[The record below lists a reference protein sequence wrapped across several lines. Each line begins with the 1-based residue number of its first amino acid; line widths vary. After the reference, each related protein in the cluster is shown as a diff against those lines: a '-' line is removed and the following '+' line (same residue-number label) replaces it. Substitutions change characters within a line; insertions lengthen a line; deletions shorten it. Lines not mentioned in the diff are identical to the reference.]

1 MVVCVCVCL
10 HMCSCVPCP
19 DGQYVDP
26 DTNLCKE
33 CPADT
38 VLPSSNSWGKESC
51 KACGDGLKAVN
62 KRVCKSDCHFTD
74 KAGRHYDFT
83 PLDGWVWTTFPC
95 SITLGHLRDE
105 GSGHC
110 PCATNALYLLLF
122 SQTFGHVFP
131 RGEHMAGQT
140 VETNAFWSLKM
151 EKNASTQ

>member
-1 MVVCVCVCL
+1 MLHVQDLEHPPQALDLRNFYSPLCIGRQSTCYRFSQVFFSHVSLSFMYATFKSSWLSVCVCL

-62 KRVCKSDCHFTD
+62 KRLCKSDCHFTD

-83 PLDGWVWTTFPC
+83 PLDG
-95 SITLGHLRDE
+95 
-105 GSGHC
+105 
-110 PCATNALYLLLF
+110 
-122 SQTFGHVFP
+122 
-131 RGEHMAGQT
+131 
-140 VETNAFWSLKM
+140 
-151 EKNASTQ
+151 